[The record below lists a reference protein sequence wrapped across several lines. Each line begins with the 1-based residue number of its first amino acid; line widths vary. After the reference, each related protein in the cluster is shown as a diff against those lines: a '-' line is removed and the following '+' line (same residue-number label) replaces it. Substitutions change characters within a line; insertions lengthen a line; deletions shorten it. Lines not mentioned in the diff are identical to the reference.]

1 MNRRELLRDVGVA
14 TAVAS
19 LASSATQAQAPVAG
33 VNMLIA
39 YYSVTGN
46 TEKMAQGVV
55 EELRPCPAP
64 TWL

>member
-19 LASSATQAQAPVAG
+19 LASSASQAQAPVAG

-39 YYSVTGN
+39 YYSVTLGGRLVRYRARS
-46 TEKMAQGVV
+46 E
-55 EELRPCPAP
+55 
-64 TWL
+64 